1 MITEIKLNNVA
12 TYKKQTIIPDLN
24 KVNFFFGNNGT
35 GKSSIGKYLYELSL
49 NEKDINS
56 SFNLCSQTGY
66 DLNIHEILVFNNQF
80 VEKNFIQKN
89 VQKGIFS
96 LNETNQKIDNLI
108 SEEQRKVNL
117 NEEYITSK
125 IIFEKNRI
133 IKNRE
138 SDYNSLKDYCFNERK
153 STISSFFKIKE
164 NFPNKQT
171 QNNFNKIKST
181 LITLENTE
189 EITLEDLST
198 NYKKL
203 YDSNLQ
209 NIPVNISSKTYKKIR
224 VLENEL
230 YNLLN
235 EVIVGNKDVDIAKL
249 IDDLEISSWVE
260 EGITFLKK
268 NEDLQVCPFCQKQ
281 TVDKN
286 LILKFENYFDETY
299 KTKLEKIEYLKN
311 TYKSK
316 TNDILVEIKNISQ
329 YLNPSNTVSTLYEN
343 LKSLFDDN
351 INIIESKIKASNER
365 KELKSLL
372 SFKSSITAINKII
385 YTNNQEFKDID
396 ANRNDFQENIWK
408 YLAQKCGNKINHY
421 FEQEKKYIEDFFF
434 NIDIENYIKDLIKQ
448 SNLQI
453 AEWKGKT
460 VTTTDAINNINKIL
474 NYSGFDSFFLK
485 EIQKENDISQYILQR
500 TDNDSGNIFLT
511 LSEGE
516 KNFIAFLYFYQL
528 CLGTDNQNNS
538 SKKKI
543 IVIDDPVSSLDNQV
557 LFIITT
563 LVRKLIE
570 KKGKSPDHK
579 DLKNTNISQVFILT
593 HNIYFHKE
601 VSFDNG
607 RICYDKSYYYIFKEN
622 SVSIVEYQ
630 GNKNKILNDYSLLW
644 STLNKLKNS
653 NDATLNIATSNIMRR
668 ILESYVNFIRL
679 GTDSW
684 GALTNIPVE
693 DPKYI
698 ICSAL
703 VSEIN
708 DASHKI
714 SPLDEMYFQ
723 RIINTTPQNLF
734 ESFEL
739 IFKELSQS
747 HYDAMINIG

>member
-1 MITEIKLNNVA
+1 MITEIKLNKVT
-12 TYKKQTIIPDLN
+12 TYNQETIISDLS
-24 KVNFFFGNNGT
+24 KVNFFFGNNGA

-49 NEKDINS
+49 DEKDINS
-56 SFNLCSQTGY
+56 VFTACNQTGY
-66 DLNIHEILVFNNQF
+66 DPNIHEILVFNTQF
-80 VEKNFIQKN
+80 VERNFIQKN
-89 VQKGIFS
+89 AQKGIFS
-96 LNETNQKIDNLI
+96 LNEINQKIDDLI
-108 SEEQRKVNL
+108 NEEQRKVNS
-117 NEEYITSK
+117 NEDYITAK
-125 IIFEKNRI
+125 IIPEKNKI

-138 SDYNSLKDYCFNERK
+138 NDYNSLKDYCFNERK
-153 STISSFFKIKE
+153 STISSFFKIKDS
-164 NFPNKQT
+164 FPNKQT
-171 QNNFNKIKST
+171 QNNFNKIRST
-181 LITLENTE
+181 LNTIENTE
-189 EITLEDLST
+189 EITLEYLST
-198 NYKKL
+198 SYKKL

-209 NIPVNISSKTYKKIR
+209 NVPVNISSKTYKKIR

-235 EVIVGNKDVDIAKL
+235 EVIVGNKDIDIAKL

-299 KTKLEKIEYLKN
+299 KTKLERIEYLKN
-311 TYKSK
+311 AYKSK
-316 TNDILVEIKNISQ
+316 TNDILLEIKNISQ
-329 YLNPSNTVSTLYEN
+329 YLNPSNTVSTLYED

-351 INIIESKIKASNER
+351 INIIESKIKASNEK
-365 KELKSLL
+365 KELKSLIG
-372 SFKSSITAINKII
+372 FKSSITAINKII

-396 ANRNDFQENIWK
+396 TNRNNFQENIWK
-408 YLAQKCGNKINHY
+408 YLAQKCSNKINHY
-421 FEQEKKYIEDFFF
+421 FEQEQKYIEEFFF
-434 NIDIENYIKDLIKQ
+434 NINIEYYIKDLIKQ

-453 AEWKGKT
+453 IEWKGKT

-474 NYSGFDSFFLK
+474 IYSGFDNFFLK
-485 EIQKENDISQYILQR
+485 EVQQENNISQYTLQR
-500 TDNDSGNIFLT
+500 TDKDSGNIFLT

-543 IVIDDPVSSLDNQV
+543 IVIDDPVSSLDSQV

-563 LVRKLIE
+563 LVRKLVE

-601 VSFDNG
+601 VSYDNG
-607 RICYDKSYYYIFKEN
+607 RICYDKSYYYIFKKN
-622 SVSIVEYQ
+622 SVSIIEYQ
-630 GNKNKILNDYSLLW
+630 GSRNKILNDYSLLW
-644 STLNKLKNS
+644 STLKKLKNS
-653 NDATLNIATSNIMRR
+653 NDSTLNIATSNIMRR
-668 ILESYVNFIRL
+668 ILESYVNFIKL
-679 GTDSW
+679 GPDSW

-693 DPKYI
+693 DPKYL
-698 ICSAL
+698 ICTAL

-723 RIINTTPQNLF
+723 RIVNTTPENLF
-734 ESFEL
+734 GSFEL

-747 HYDAMINIG
+747 HYDAMINIE